1 MGTVI
6 EVVHLGLMPYREAWR
21 LQHDCHAR
29 CRATGENILFLAEH
43 DPIVTLG
50 YRRPREQLLSVSA
63 LEQKGIPIVEVERG
77 GGATYHG
84 PGQLVAYP
92 IFSTLFRACGV
103 RNFVARLEAVMR
115 QVSDQFNVLAV
126 RRPGFPGV
134 WVGERKLGAVG
145 IAVHRG
151 VSLHGFALNVNV
163 DLHPFSYL
171 VPCGIREGGVTSLK
185 QEVGNSIEMRTVLAQ
200 TCRAFSEVFAVPI
213 QERTHEWSGIERASR
228 QRAMD
233 YHQST

>member
-1 MGTVI
+1 MGAAI
-6 EVVHLGLMPYREAWR
+6 DVVHLGLVPYREVWR

-29 CRATGENILFLAEH
+29 CRATGENILFLTEH

-92 IFSTLFRACGV
+92 VFSSLFRSCGV
-103 RNFVARLEAVMR
+103 RNFVTRLEAIMC
-115 QVSDQFNVLAV
+115 QVSSTFNVLAV
-126 RRPGFPGV
+126 QRPGLPGV
-134 WVGERKLGAVG
+134 WIGERKLGAVG
-145 IAVHRG
+145 IAVQSG

-163 DLHPFSYL
+163 DLQPFSYI

-185 QEVGNSIEMRTVLAQ
+185 QEVGNNIEMRSILTQ
-200 TCRAFSEVFAVPI
+200 TCRAFSEAFAVSI
-213 QERTHEWSGIERASR
+213 QEKTYEWSGVE
-228 QRAMD
+228 
-233 YHQST
+233 

>member
-1 MGTVI
+1 MGAAI
-6 EVVHLGLMPYREAWR
+6 DVVHLGLVPYREGWR

-29 CRATGENILFLAEH
+29 CRATGENILLLTEH

-50 YRRPREQLLSVSA
+50 YRRLREQLLSISA
-63 LEQKGIPIVEVERG
+63 LEQKGIAIVEVERG

-103 RNFVARLEAVMR
+103 RNFVARLEAIMG
-115 QVSDQFNVLAV
+115 QVSRTFNVLTV

-145 IAVHRG
+145 IAVQNG

-163 DLHPFSYL
+163 DLQPFSHI
-171 VPCGIREGGVTSLK
+171 VPCGIRENGVTSLK
-185 QEVGNSIEMRTVLAQ
+185 QEVGESLEMRAVLAQ
-200 TCRAFSEVFAVPI
+200 TCRAFAEAFTVPI
-213 QERTHEWSGIERASR
+213 QEKTYEWSGVERALR
-228 QRAMD
+228 
-233 YHQST
+233 